1 MEVPRVLLEVSQG
14 TLLTETSGEVVI
26 RARDTEFFTTEDA
39 LRPWLIGSGCLWEGG
54 GTGFTGELTLPV
66 LVLRHRTKLTL
77 SRGGVIEG
85 THTAEHTETSHEL
98 LSSRTD

>member
-1 MEVPRVLLEVSQG
+1 MEVPRVLLEVSLG

-26 RARDTEFFTTEDA
+26 RARDTGFFTTEDA
-39 LRPWLIGSGCLWEGG
+39 LRPWLIGSGCLWGG

-66 LVLRHRTKLTL
+66 LVLPRRTKLTL

-85 THTAEHTETSHEL
+85 TNTAEHTETSHEL
-98 LSSRTD
+98 LTSRTN